1 MPVLRASK
9 RGLGLGPTP
18 GRSSV
23 PPQNRK
29 YRQQR
34 PPERVGRLVCDNG
47 KYDADDDAHQR
58 HDISNA
64 QEHDFPPLACQSRL

>member
-1 MPVLRASK
+1 MLPSAAISMLW
-9 RGLGLGPTP
+9 PTP
-18 GRSSV
+18 RCPSI

-29 YRQQR
+29 YRQER
-34 PPERVGRLVCDNG
+34 PPERVSRLVRNNG

-64 QEHDFPPLACQSRL
+64 